1 MMLRKAVI
9 EDRASVEALY
19 QEAKDFLRACGVN
32 QWQDGYPDGESFVR
46 DVAEGNAW
54 VVEDRGQVVAT
65 AYLGIGR
72 EPTYE
77 TIYEGTWAAEPTEY
91 AFLHRIAVA
100 GSCKGKG
107 VPELFFRQLEEEA
120 RKYGLLVLRG
130 DTHRDNKIMQRVM
143 EKNSLSY
150 RGIIYLEDGSP
161 RMAYE
166 KVLD

>member
-19 QEAKDFLRACGVN
+19 QEAKDFLKACGVD

-54 VVEDRGQVVAT
+54 VVEDGDQVVAT

-77 TIYEGTWAAEPTEY
+77 TIYEGTWVAEPVKY

-120 RKYGLLVLRG
+120 RKHGLLVLRG

-143 EKNSLSY
+143 EKNGLSY